1 MTGVQTCALPIYRY
15 LQDTDSRLSVP
26 FESDELA
33 VHEYRRTFERRTP
46 LEPERRLM
54 LAVLEDAIFC
64 FQRYLH
70 AEGSKQKKLHQHA
83 TTWIFDPSDSRAFSF
98 ENICETCGLDP
109 DYLRM
114 GLLKWQERM
123 TSIKNSMSS
132 TNKGCCAGDLS
143 RSTIKSGPPVSR
155 SSRRSEKSLSSHR
168 GSQVSYC
175 RALSK

>member
-1 MTGVQTCALPIYRY
+1 MNDFHIRDV
-15 LQDTDSRLSVP
+15 DSRLSVT

-33 VHEYRRTFERRTP
+33 AHEYRRTFQRRTP

-54 LAVLEDAIFC
+54 LAVLDDAILC

-70 AEGSKQKKLHQHA
+70 PKGGKEKKLHQHA
-83 TTWIFDPSDSRAFSF
+83 VTWIFDPSDHGVFSF

-123 TSIKNSMSS
+123 TMIKNSPSKAS
-132 TNKGCCAGDLS
+132 QGAKG
-143 RSTIKSGPPVSR
+143 
-155 SSRRSEKSLSSHR
+155 
-168 GSQVSYC
+168 
-175 RALSK
+175 